1 MKRLLTLTI
10 ILIST
15 LISNAN
21 QASKITDVVVYQ
33 QGAKITR
40 EALIRLLPGSNEIV
54 LTDLTTGLDQNSIQV
69 KLMGSAILLSATSN
83 VRTLENKELPVRT
96 RRLEDSILAID
107 KELIWL
113 SSQKNVYQGEEKLI
127 AANQNLR
134 SEKEG
139 VSVEEIIRL
148 SEFYRNRLLDIREQ
162 IFTID
167 TQTEQLQKEK
177 SVLQIKQNHLRHSEK
192 KTVGEVVVQ
201 VSSKT
206 TQTQKIRFSY
216 LTYQA
221 GWTPSY
227 DVRAKS
233 ASEPLNLLYKA
244 NVHQSTGKDWNDI
257 NMTVSTGNP
266 MANNNRPIMNPWYI
280 DFAHSWNY
288 GAQDRYKKSAAITQ
302 NMYQRSMEPE
312 ILAVDDIEFE
322 AEIPYTVEET
332 LNRMSAEYTIEVKQK
347 IPSDGKSHIVPIQKY
362 ELNSSFTY
370 HAIPKLD
377 KGAYLI
383 AKVADY
389 GQFNLLP
396 GQSNLFFEG
405 MYIGQ
410 SYLNPVATVDSML
423 LSLGQ
428 DSKINIKRTQIQD
441 FTARQVVGNNVK
453 ETRAFELLMRN
464 NNTFPI
470 EIEVMDQL
478 PITKQKDIEV
488 KPIDT
493 GSAKFDNN
501 YGSLL
506 WELSLKPG
514 ETKIVK
520 FSYQVKYPKDRS
532 ISNF

>member
-1 MKRLLTLTI
+1 MKRLISLAI
-10 ILIST
+10 ILTTITISYA
-15 LISNAN
+15 S
-21 QASKITDVVVYQ
+21 QSSKITNVVVYQ

-40 EALIRLLPGSNEIV
+40 EAFIKLIPGTNEIV
-54 LTDLTTGLDQNSIQV
+54 LSDLTTNIDQNSIQV
-69 KLMGSAILLSATSN
+69 KLAGSGIILSATSN
-83 VRTLENKELPVRT
+83 LRTLENTEIPIRT
-96 RRLEDSILAID
+96 KRLEDSIQSIN

-113 SSQKNVYQGEEKLI
+113 SSQKTVYQGEEKLI

-148 SEFYRNRLLDIREQ
+148 SEFYRKRLLDIHEK
-162 IFTID
+162 IFSID
-167 TQTEQLQKEK
+167 IKSEQLQKEK
-177 SVLQIKQNHLRHSEK
+177 SLLQVKLNQLRHSEK
-192 KTVGEVVVQ
+192 KIVGEVIVQ

-227 DVRAKS
+227 DVRADDAKK
-233 ASEPLNLLYKA
+233 PLDLMYKA
-244 NVHQSTGKDWNDI
+244 NVFQSTGKDWN
-257 NMTVSTGNP
+257 NVKMTISTGNP

-288 GAQDRYKKSAAITQ
+288 GAQVQYKKSAAMTQ
-302 NMYQRSMEPE
+302 NMYQRTMAPE
-312 ILAVDDIEFE
+312 VLADEEMAFE
-322 AEIPYTVEET
+322 AEIPYTVEQT
-332 LNRMSAEYTIEVKQK
+332 LNRMSAEYTIDVKQK
-347 IPSDGKSHIVPIQKY
+347 ILSDGKNHIVPIQTY

-396 GQSNLFFEG
+396 GPSNLFFEG

-428 DSKINIKRTQIQD
+428 DSKINIKRTKLKD
-441 FTARQVVGNNVK
+441 FTEKQIVGGNVK
-453 ETRAFELLMRN
+453 ETRGFEILVRN

-478 PITKQKDIEV
+478 PISKQKDIEV
-488 KPIDT
+488 KPLDI
-493 GSAKFDNN
+493 GSAELDKN

-506 WELSLKPG
+506 WKLALKPG
-514 ETKIVK
+514 ETKIIK
-520 FSYQVKYPKDRS
+520 FSYQVKYPKDQA
-532 ISNF
+532 ISSF